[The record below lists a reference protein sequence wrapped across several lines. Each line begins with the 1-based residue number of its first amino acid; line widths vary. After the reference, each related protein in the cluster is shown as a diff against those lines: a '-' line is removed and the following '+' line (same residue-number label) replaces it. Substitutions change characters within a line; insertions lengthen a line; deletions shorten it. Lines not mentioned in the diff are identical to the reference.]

1 MTPVVPRFALATLAT
16 LVAASLAGCG
26 TARTADAYRAD
37 TQKLL
42 DAQQPSIEHCYQSAL
57 ANHPDL
63 TGTVTVDFTVEKKTG
78 VVKDAAV
85 DAKTTAPK
93 ELGDCVVQALANMKL
108 DPPDRDEGR
117 ATFVFDFKPKAGSS

>member
-1 MTPVVPRFALATLAT
+1 VIARLALA
-16 LVAASLAGCG
+16 VAFVDAIAACG

-42 DAQQPSIEHCYQSAL
+42 DAHQPDIEHCYQSAL

-63 TGTVTVDFTVEKKTG
+63 TGTVTVDFTVEHKTG
-78 VVKDAAV
+78 AVKDVAV

-93 ELGDCVVQALANMKL
+93 ELGDCVVQALTNMKL
-108 DPPDRDEGR
+108 DPPDRDEGK